1 MRISSKLLISALMAI
16 TLIMAAGPANLFA
29 NNLTTTANAQEE
41 EQQLSNQ
48 IAPIGNGTLFESTMD
63 NFRVQLPEGWI
74 AHDINNTG
82 STLESEVL
90 RGYGVLA
97 QLCQDEQRQAAP
109 AVGGS
114 DSDNAVSGNCQGF
127 EGNIVHIL
135 RYPNLSDTVGFTSD
149 DIIGDY
155 DNTVNAILSYEIEK
169 LQEIGY
175 QNIQIV
181 NSTDTSV
188 NVDISAAAPYL
199 VDSGITNA
207 IPPSSAI
214 PAKFVKMTYTTAS
227 APDETRT
234 GYYLLT
240 STAATSSNPGTET
253 GYSIF
258 YESNPTSVATETT
271 TPSESSGPTLLSESA
286 AQVFGSFELIA
297 SEEMLQAL
305 VAAIAAQLEQ
315 AQLLGQVQQIVT
327 IRTIRTIQTGV
338 FGESITPLEGSL
350 TASGTRGVAP
360 ATFEFGADMRGG
372 VQPYTFDWDFGDGSQ
387 EGNRESVVH
396 TFDEPGT
403 YTVTMTV
410 VDSVGQAGSASIGV
424 TVEEGLVGEQ
434 PPQEGNATENNQNST
449 GTEEGADEADSEEGA
464 DEADSEEGAD
474 EADSEEGADEAEN
487 NQNSTGTEEGADEAD
502 SEEGADEADSEEGAD
517 EADSEEGADEADSEE
532 GADEADSEEE
542 STP

>member
-1 MRISSKLLISALMAI
+1 LIYTSSYIFSVRIQLVEYYMRISSKLLISTSMAI
-16 TLIMAAGPANLFA
+16 TLVMAACLAILFA

-41 EQQLSNQ
+41 QQQLSNQ
-48 IAPIGNGTLFESTMD
+48 TASIGNGTLFESTMD

-74 AHDINNTG
+74 VHDINNTG
-82 STLESEVL
+82 STLESEIL

-97 QLCQDEQRQAAP
+97 QLCQEEQQQVTP

-114 DSDNAVSGNCQGF
+114 DSDNTASGNCQGF

-149 DIIGDY
+149 DIVSDY

-169 LQEIGY
+169 LQEVGY

-181 NSTDTSV
+181 NSTDTSI
-188 NVDISAAAPYL
+188 NLDISAAATYM
-199 VDSGITNA
+199 VGSGITNA

-240 STAATSSNPGTET
+240 STAATSSNPGMVT

-258 YESNPTSVATETT
+258 YESTPTTVATETT

-297 SEEMLQAL
+297 SEEMVQAL
-305 VAAIAAQLEQ
+305 LAAIAAQLEQ

-327 IRTIRTIQTGV
+327 IRTVQTGV
-338 FGESITPLEGSL
+338 FGESITPLTGSL
-350 TASGTRGVAP
+350 TANGTRGVAP
-360 ATFEFGADMRGG
+360 ATFEFGTDMRGG
-372 VQPYTFDWDFGDGSQ
+372 VLPYTFDWDFGDGSK
-387 EGNRESVVH
+387 ESNRESVVH

-410 VDSVGQAGSASIGV
+410 VDSVGQAGSASIEI
-424 TVEEGLVGEQ
+424 TVEEGPAEEQ
-434 PPQEGNATENNQNST
+434 PPQEGNATENNQNNT
-449 GTEEGADEADSEEGA
+449 GTEEGAADETDSEEGA
-464 DEADSEEGAD
+464 ADETDSEEGAAD
-474 EADSEEGADEAEN
+474 ETDSEEGA
-487 NQNSTGTEEGADEAD
+487 ADET
-502 SEEGADEADSEEGAD
+502 
-517 EADSEEGADEADSEE
+517 
-532 GADEADSEEE
+532 DSEEE

>member
-1 MRISSKLLISALMAI
+1 
-16 TLIMAAGPANLFA
+16 
-29 NNLTTTANAQEE
+29 
-41 EQQLSNQ
+41 
-48 IAPIGNGTLFESTMD
+48 MD
-63 NFRVQLPEGWI
+63 KFRVQLPEGWI
-74 AHDINNTG
+74 VHDINNTG

-97 QLCQDEQRQAAP
+97 QLCPEEQQQATP
-109 AVGGS
+109 AVVGS
-114 DSDNAVSGNCQGF
+114 GFDNTASSSCQGF

-149 DIIGDY
+149 DIVSNY

-169 LQEIGY
+169 LQEVGY

-181 NSTDTSV
+181 NSTDTSI
-188 NVDISAAAPYL
+188 NVDISAAAAYL
-199 VDSGITNA
+199 VGSGITNA

-240 STAATSSNPGTET
+240 STVATSSNLGMET

-258 YESNPTSVATETT
+258 YESTPSVASETT
-271 TPSESSGPTLLSESA
+271 TPSESSGPTLLSEPA

-297 SEEMLQAL
+297 SEEMVQAL

-327 IRTIRTIQTGV
+327 IRTVQTGV
-338 FGESITPLEGSL
+338 FGESITPLAGSL
-350 TASGTRGVAP
+350 TANGTRGVAP
-360 ATFEFGADMRGG
+360 ATFEFGTDIRGG
-372 VQPYTFDWDFGDGSQ
+372 VPPYTFDWDFGDGSQ
-387 EGNRESVVH
+387 ESNSESVVH

-434 PPQEGNATENNQNST
+434 PPQEGNATENNQNNTSSD
-449 GTEEGADEADSEEGA
+449 EGADETDS
-464 DEADSEEGAD
+464 DEKLHLSLNL
-474 EADSEEGADEAEN
+474 S
-487 NQNSTGTEEGADEAD
+487 
-502 SEEGADEADSEEGAD
+502 
-517 EADSEEGADEADSEE
+517 
-532 GADEADSEEE
+532 
-542 STP
+542 

>member
-1 MRISSKLLISALMAI
+1 MAPSLAI
-16 TLIMAAGPANLFA
+16 LFA

-41 EQQLSNQ
+41 QQQLSNQ
-48 IAPIGNGTLFESTMD
+48 TASIGNGTLFESTMD

-74 AHDINNTG
+74 VHDINNTG
-82 STLESEVL
+82 STLESEAL

-97 QLCQDEQRQAAP
+97 QLCQEEQQQVTP

-114 DSDNAVSGNCQGF
+114 DSDNTASGSCQGF

-149 DIIGDY
+149 DIISDY

-169 LQEIGY
+169 LQEVGY

-181 NSTDTSV
+181 NSTDTSI
-188 NVDISAAAPYL
+188 NVDISAAATYM
-199 VDSGITNA
+199 VGSGITNA

-240 STAATSSNPGTET
+240 STAATSSNPGMVT

-258 YESNPTSVATETT
+258 YESTPTTTVATETT

-297 SEEMLQAL
+297 SEEMVQAL
-305 VAAIAAQLEQ
+305 LAAIAAQLEQ
-315 AQLLGQVQQIVT
+315 AQLLGQVQQIIT
-327 IRTIRTIQTGV
+327 IRTVQTGV
-338 FGESITPLEGSL
+338 FGESISPLAGSL
-350 TASGTRGVAP
+350 TANGTRGVAP
-360 ATFEFGADMRGG
+360 ATFEFGTDMSGG
-372 VQPYTFDWDFGDGSQ
+372 VPPYTFDWDFGDGSQ
-387 EGNRESVVH
+387 ESNRENVVH

-410 VDSVGQAGSASIGV
+410 VDGVGQAGSASIGI
-424 TVEEGLVGEQ
+424 TVEEGLTEEQ
-434 PPQEGNATENNQNST
+434 PPQEGNATENNQNNT
-449 GTEEGADEADSEEGA
+449 GTDEVADETDSDEVA
-464 DEADSEEGAD
+464 DETDSDEVAD
-474 EADSEEGADEAEN
+474 ETDSDEE
-487 NQNSTGTEEGADEAD
+487 T
-502 SEEGADEADSEEGAD
+502 
-517 EADSEEGADEADSEE
+517 
-532 GADEADSEEE
+532 
-542 STP
+542 TP

>member
-1 MRISSKLLISALMAI
+1 M
-16 TLIMAAGPANLFA
+16 
-29 NNLTTTANAQEE
+29 
-41 EQQLSNQ
+41 
-48 IAPIGNGTLFESTMD
+48 
-63 NFRVQLPEGWI
+63 
-74 AHDINNTG
+74 
-82 STLESEVL
+82 ESEVL

-97 QLCQDEQRQAAP
+97 QLCPEEQQQATP

-114 DSDNAVSGNCQGF
+114 DSDNTASGSCQAF

-135 RYPNLSDTVGFTSD
+135 RYPNLIDTVGFTSD
-149 DIIGDY
+149 DIVSDY

-169 LQEIGY
+169 LQEVGY

-181 NSTDTSV
+181 NSTDTSI
-188 NVDISAAAPYL
+188 NVDISAAATL
-199 VDSGITNA
+199 VDSDITNA

-240 STAATSSNPGTET
+240 STAATSSNSGMVT

-258 YESNPTSVATETT
+258 YESTPSVGTETT
-271 TPSESSGPTLLSESA
+271 TPSENSGPTLLSEPA

-297 SEEMLQAL
+297 SEEMVQAL

-315 AQLLGQVQQIVT
+315 AQLLGQEQQIVT

-338 FGESITPLEGSL
+338 FGESITPLAGSL

-360 ATFEFGADMRGG
+360 ATFEFGADIRGG
-372 VQPYTFDWDFGDGSQ
+372 APPYAFDWDFGDGSQ

-434 PPQEGNATENNQNST
+434 PPQEGNATENNQNNT
-449 GTEEGADEADSEEGA
+449 GTDEGTDETDSDEE
-464 DEADSEEGAD
+464 
-474 EADSEEGADEAEN
+474 
-487 NQNSTGTEEGADEAD
+487 T
-502 SEEGADEADSEEGAD
+502 
-517 EADSEEGADEADSEE
+517 
-532 GADEADSEEE
+532 
-542 STP
+542 TP